1 MKKIILGLILL
12 LVLFVSFILIN
23 QDPESET
30 VQNVEQD
37 AVVDFDNSETEDV
50 KEPKNEMT
58 SEVSASGDSYMIS
71 DNSSVS
77 YTVQKEFF
85 SRPTEPVTG
94 TTGDVSGKLSI
105 NTETESIS
113 INAVINSQTL
123 DSGSGARDN
132 HVRNEFSG
140 DILVRVDNFNFEI
153 SEQVSFAAPVEL
165 TINGI
170 TKTLNFDIQG
180 IILEEEIS
188 FKGSSDINMTD
199 FNIDPPSTLG
209 IYTVNEIAKISFD
222 LMAN

>member
-1 MKKIILGLILL
+1 MIPALALRPFDLA
-12 LVLFVSFILIN
+12 FILIN
-23 QDPESET
+23 QNPESET
-30 VQNVEQD
+30 VRNVQQD
-37 AVVDFDNSETEDV
+37 TMVEFDNSETEDV
-50 KEPKNEMT
+50 KESENEMT
-58 SEVSASGDSYMIS
+58 SEVSAAGDSYMIS

-77 YTVQKEFF
+77 YTVQKEFL

-94 TTGDVSGKLSI
+94 TTSDVSGELSI

-123 DSGSGARDN
+123 DSGSGTRDN

-140 DILVRVDNFNFEI
+140 DILVKVDNFNFEI
-153 SEQVSFAAPVEL
+153 SEQVSFVAPVEL

-209 IYTVNEIAKISFD
+209 IYGVNEIAEISFD
-222 LMAN
+222 LFAN